1 MKVCTEYGKAN
12 NKSIYVF
19 SVDRTAG
26 KVAHVNFVPQELVKS
41 KKLDAKI
48 WLEEANKVLGGKV
61 SATKSKSN
69 FGMRGL
75 TLRLQCRVEA
85 SPTLPWDPVTTSI
98 RCRKPSSRSWLS
110 TNPRSR
116 VLRVL

>member
-1 MKVCTEYGKAN
+1 MKICAEYGKAK

-41 KKLDAKI
+41 KKLDAKV

-61 SATKSKSN
+61 SAKQSESN

-75 TLRLQCRVEA
+75 TLRLRCRVEA
-85 SPTLPWDPVTTSI
+85 SPTLPWDPATTSI
-98 RCRKPSSRSWLS
+98 RYKKPSSRFWPS